1 MSNFNKK
8 PSIESKFDT
17 INNFHNNFK
26 KLEGVKSRTEE
37 RKQKKTTLRRNASML
52 YDELNNIYKK
62 SIEKNI
68 IRILKARIKAG
79 GKNIIIRI

>member
-8 PSIESKFDT
+8 TSIDSKFDT
-17 INNFHNNFK
+17 VNNFHCNFK

-37 RKQKKTTLRRNASML
+37 RKQKKTTLQTNASIL
-52 YDELNNIYKK
+52 YDELNNIYQK